1 MYLYNTE
8 GNTVF
13 PCRNVAHNW
22 GHLIVKKSLLLDGS
36 QLWRVSWSPCT
47 CGHNHFACKEG
58 FYAQVF
64 QLSFLDKTQSCS
76 QIPKS
81 KAAEIC
87 KPNFFNTSKM
97 FYFYYVVYSSHIST
111 FQRLQVALK
120 QNQQTNN
127 QTKPHILT
135 VKMDLL
141 WVLLRIWKLK
151 VNSRY

>member
-1 MYLYNTE
+1 M
-8 GNTVF
+8 
-13 PCRNVAHNW
+13 
-22 GHLIVKKSLLLDGS
+22 LDGS

-135 VKMDLL
+135 IKMDLL
-141 WVLLRIWKLK
+141 EFYSGSESWRLIAGINI
-151 VNSRY
+151 NSNLQVKMEEMVSRKWQWIFISDPN